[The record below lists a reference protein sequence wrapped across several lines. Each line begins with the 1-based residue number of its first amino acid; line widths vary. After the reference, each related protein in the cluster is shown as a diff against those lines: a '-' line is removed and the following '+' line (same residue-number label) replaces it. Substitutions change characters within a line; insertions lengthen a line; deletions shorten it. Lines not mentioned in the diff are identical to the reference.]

1 MEQSPGFPRFICVAL
16 TAAYPSTYDAAR
28 PSIEV
33 NAMWE
38 EWERLMKQVAKTSQ
52 QFVKALDEFRGP
64 EPYIRVH
71 DQDRQVKVVINP
83 LPEQK
88 VRRWAVRVSDDRL
101 FIRGF
106 YTVEATVQNES
117 GGFRHEKRSDEF
129 VKAVRLPGPVE
140 SKPAAYRKEG
150 ETLILT
156 FAKKKEFTDGW
167 FDLQN

>member
-1 MEQSPGFPRFICVAL
+1 MIC
-16 TAAYPSTYDAAR
+16 
-28 PSIEV
+28 IEV
-33 NAMWE
+33 KAMWE
-38 EWERLMKQVAKTSQ
+38 DWERLMKQVARTSQ
-52 QFVKALDEFRGP
+52 QFVKALDDFRGP

-106 YTVEATVQNES
+106 YTVEVSVSDDRGSLHQ
-117 GGFRHEKRSDEF
+117 EKRSDEF

-140 SKPAAYRKEG
+140 SKPASYRKEG

-156 FAKKKEFTDGW
+156 FSKKKEISDGW